1 VQERSTVQRESR
13 KSVAVAGGIAVGATG
28 GDQSAIVTAKHLMI
42 NRLGFVR
49 SNFAPSENWR
59 LPYQVLRAALTQA
72 VQSGIAVPPRSPSLR
87 LCAKL

>member
-1 VQERSTVQRESR
+1 VPGQ
-13 KSVAVAGGIAVGATG
+13 TG
-28 GDQSAIVTAKHLMI
+28 GGAPGGESIRDGRNKHFMI